1 MANARI
7 VYSLL
12 NEISRSELEYFIEQ
26 YVRDEDDRYMIT
38 RYYLD
43 GIALQ
48 DIGEEMNPPMS
59 RQAVSRRVHRQYK
72 ILMRHIRNIKGTL

>member
-7 VYSLL
+7 KYSLL

-26 YVRDEDDRYMIT
+26 YVRDEDDRYMVT

-59 RQAVSRRVHRQYK
+59 RQAVSRRVNRQYK
-72 ILMRHIRNIKGTL
+72 ILMRRIRNIKGTL